1 VDSTARLVWVAL
13 TAACLVGLDA
23 RRASRSAVSSS
34 SLEPAAPAAT
44 PTPTANSLSP
54 CPSGTLSDH
63 GVCIPVPALP
73 GSSDGDGARLQ
84 LMPGRPEDYARYE
97 TPLRSAPNGVAV
109 GGSVFFAAPVG
120 SAVVVVALESQAG
133 PARKLRAAPAPA
145 APLLTLHRVTRNGAT
160 RSYLLSYEGLAAD
173 AAEGPLDLAAGA
185 SLGRIVS
192 AAGLTPGLRL
202 GVRELRRGV
211 DPDQVPVERLLGDSH
226 SVECDPRNVLPLRP

>member
-1 VDSTARLVWVAL
+1 MDSTARLVWVAL

-23 RRASRSAVSSS
+23 RRGSVSAVPA
-34 SLEPAAPAAT
+34 LEPNAPAVT
-44 PTPTANSLSP
+44 PTPLEQPLGS

-63 GVCIPVPALP
+63 GVCIPVPVLP
-73 GSSDGDGARLQ
+73 GSSDQNGVGLQ
-84 LMPGRPEDYARYE
+84 LMPGRPENYARYA
-97 TPLRSAPNGVAV
+97 TPLRTAANGVAV

-120 SAVVVVALESQAG
+120 SAVEVVALESQTG
-133 PARKLRAAPAPA
+133 PTRKLRTATAP
-145 APLLTLHRVTRNGAT
+145 APLLTLHHVTRNGAT
-160 RSYLLSYEGLAAD
+160 RSYLLTYEGLASET
-173 AAEGPLDLAAGA
+173 AEGPQDLAAGA

-211 DPDQVPVERLLGDSH
+211 DPEQVPRQRLLGDSH